1 MKILFL
7 LFLALKGE
15 ENLIHTYKNTYV
27 YAYWD
32 SINLYLKIRVS
43 EFEKFLFA
51 TGEGE
56 EGEYYFPDLMISK
69 KFPLKL
75 NNFLKLDLVYNTK
88 TIKGKDISFK
98 IDTLEKFYL
107 INLIIPQKVY
117 ENPEYVYFW
126 FGFEIKSKGIF
137 YTIPEEKENFFPIFA
152 IPVDQDRDGKWD
164 KGLNLKALTRIK
176 YLKENEE
183 NLNFKKV
190 KKFFNPD
197 IENLEIEIEGIFDLN
212 NLKVAVYSL
221 TGKKIKELQ
230 IEKGGDKIR
239 IVWDGKDESGKVQ
252 KPGVYLIVVK
262 TASGVEAQ
270 VPVVIFR

>member
-1 MKILFL
+1 
-7 LFLALKGE
+7 
-15 ENLIHTYKNTYV
+15 
-27 YAYWD
+27 
-32 SINLYLKIRVS
+32 
-43 EFEKFLFA
+43 
-51 TGEGE
+51 
-56 EGEYYFPDLMISK
+56 MISK

-152 IPVDQDRDGKWD
+152 IPVDQDRDRKWD

-239 IVWDGKDESGKVQ
+239 IVWDGKDDSGKVQ